1 MLAVDLGAESG
12 RVCAV
17 TATDGK
23 LRLRDVH
30 RFRNV
35 PVRASNTLY
44 WDALSLWR
52 EVESGVRQ
60 GLALGPASVGVDAWG
75 VDFGLLDAEGRL
87 LGNPVHYRDA
97 RTDGLLDALC
107 QRLPREA
114 IFGATGIQFM
124 PINTSVQLLSQML
137 GEDPQLAV
145 ASKLLLIPDLM
156 HMWLCGAQVSEYTNA
171 TTTQLYDQAAGRWSE
186 AMLGAIGIDPALM
199 PEVVAPGTKLGEHD
213 GLSVIAP
220 ATHDTA
226 SAVAAV
232 PARGMDFAYISS
244 GTWSLVGLEVDEPRT
259 GPAALAANV
268 TNEGGVAGTTRLL
281 KNVMGLWVL
290 QQCAK
295 SWQAAGVGGAVGPA
309 GASGV
314 PGRALDYHEV
324 ARAAA
329 TATPLAASFD
339 VDHPDFLQ
347 PGDHVALVQ
356 RHCRRRG
363 GPVPETVAEVARVV
377 FESLAF
383 AYRRALEAVERVAG
397 RSAGVIHVVGGG
409 ARNELLCQLT
419 AEATG
424 RPVVAGPA
432 EATALGNAGVQ
443 LIGLGRLGGLPDLR
457 AHVRRAVRLRHHH
470 PRQPRAL
477 WDDAYAR
484 WSDANDAYSNHTYS
498 NHTAADREDR

>member
-1 MLAVDLGAESG
+1 MERTEPTTVLAVDLGAESG

-17 TATDGK
+17 TAADGK
-23 LRLRDVH
+23 LRLREVH

-35 PVRASNTLY
+35 PVRAGDTLY

-52 EVESGVRQ
+52 EVESGVRH

-97 RTDGLLDALC
+97 RTEGLLDTLLE
-107 QRLPREA
+107 RIPREA

-124 PINTSVQLLSQML
+124 PINTSVQLLSQAL
-137 GEDPQLAV
+137 SEDPRLPV

-171 TTTQLYDQAAGRWSE
+171 TTTQLYDQAASRWSE

-199 PEVVAPGTKLGEHD
+199 PEVVPPGTKLGEHN
-213 GLSVIAP
+213 GVSVIAP

-232 PARGMDFAYISS
+232 PARGADFAYISS
-244 GTWSLVGLEVDEPRT
+244 GTWSLVGLEVGEPRT
-259 GPAALAANV
+259 GPDALAANV

-295 SWQAAGVGGAVGPA
+295 SWQAAGAA
-309 GASGV
+309 
-314 PGRALDYHEV
+314 GRALDYREV

-329 TATPLAASFD
+329 GATPLAASFD

-347 PGDHVALVQ
+347 PGDHVALVR

-363 GPVPETVAEVARVV
+363 GPVPETVAEVARAVL
-377 FESLAF
+377 ESLAF

-457 AHVRRAVRLRHHH
+457 AHVRRAIRLRHHEA
-470 PRQPRAL
+470 RQPRAL
-477 WDDAYAR
+477 WDDVYAR
-484 WSDANDAYSNHTYS
+484 WSDANDAYSNHTYPK
-498 NHTAADREDR
+498 HTAADREDR

>member
-1 MLAVDLGAESG
+1 MTTEPTAGPTTEPTTVLAVDLGAESG

-17 TATDGK
+17 TAADGK
-23 LRLRDVH
+23 LRLREVH
-30 RFRNV
+30 RFRNL
-35 PVRASNTLY
+35 PVRAGGTLY

-60 GLALGPASVGVDAWG
+60 GLATGPASVGVDAWG
-75 VDFGLLDAEGRL
+75 VDYGLLDAQGRL

-97 RTDGLLDALC
+97 RTDGLLDALFA
-107 QRLPREA
+107 RIPRETV
-114 IFGATGIQFM
+114 FGATGIQFM
-124 PINTSVQLLSQML
+124 PINTSVQLLSQTL
-137 GEDPQLAV
+137 REDPRLA
-145 ASKLLLIPDLM
+145 AARTLLLIPDLM
-156 HMWLCGAQVSEYTNA
+156 HLWLCGARVSEHTNA
-171 TTTQLYDQAAGRWSE
+171 TTTQLFDQAAGRWSE
-186 AMLGAIGIDPALM
+186 TVLEAIGVDAALL
-199 PEVVAPGTKLGEHD
+199 PEVVAPGSKIGEYG

-226 SAVAAV
+226 SAVAAM
-232 PARGMDFAYISS
+232 PARSNDFAYISS
-244 GTWSLVGLEVDEPRT
+244 GTWSLVGLEVDRPHT

-295 SWQAAGVGGAVGPA
+295 SWQSA
-309 GASGV
+309 
-314 PGRALDYHEV
+314 GRALDYRDLVE
-324 ARAAA
+324 AAGG
-329 TATPLAASFD
+329 ATPFAASFD

-363 GPVPETVAEVARVV
+363 AAVPETVATVARAV

-383 AYRRALEAVERVAG
+383 AYRRALESVETVSG
-397 RSAGVIHVVGGG
+397 RSASVIHVVGGG
-409 ARNELLCQLT
+409 SRNRLLCQLT

-443 LIGLGRLGGLPDLR
+443 LLGLGRLGSLAELR
-457 AHVRRAVRLRHHH
+457 EHVRRAVRLRHHR
-470 PRQPRAL
+470 PRQPRGP
-477 WDDAYAR
+477 WEDAYAR
-484 WSDANDAYSNHTYS
+484 WSDAN
-498 NHTAADREDR
+498 AADGED